1 MNNEDFKVVVDG
13 CIENIKQVLESK
25 SQEYSSK
32 EDKLHNFVA
41 AAKLMRCKSKEYALL
56 GMLNKHLV
64 SVIDMIVKYEQE
76 GILPSA
82 KLVNEK
88 IGDSINYFVL
98 LKACFMEDISIKEN
112 GWTVG
117 NIKSIRERIGKMD
130 KLGEVAKFICGDC
143 ANQKTCNEIGIIR
156 KDDEA
161 TSCVAF
167 KSKWEKKEEDDKIK
181 DYSERAMSLT
191 EIFKQN
197 EGAIANSMYQN
208 PRKRLVVENLRK
220 ILKPLFIWLTDNN
233 RFVDYEKIKGILN
246 TAELERDHVPDEFI
260 KDVVVEIEK
269 LDDIL
274 IEMRDKGNKII
285 ADILRPPLTKFKV
298 GDEIVTIS
306 CPAWDEKW
314 SVSGNMN
321 IATIRVGIED
331 KEIYYH
337 GLFICDF
344 VKEKDCFATKEEAEK
359 ECERRN
365 KEIEKGSAKE

>member
-1 MNNEDFKVVVDG
+1 MNNEDFKVVVEG
-13 CIENIKQVLESK
+13 CIENIKKVLESK

-41 AAKLMRCKSKEYALL
+41 AAKLMRCKTKEYALL

-117 NIKSIRERIGKMD
+117 DIKSIRERIRKMD
-130 KLGEVAKFICGDC
+130 KLGEAAKFICGDC

-156 KDDEA
+156 KGDEA

-167 KSKWEKKEEDDKIK
+167 KSKWEKKVEEENLKKPADI
-181 DYSERAMSLT
+181 T
-191 EIFKQN
+191 EILKQN
-197 EGAIANSMYQN
+197 EGAIANSMYRN

-220 ILKPLFIWLTDNN
+220 ILKPLFVWLTDNN

-246 TAELERDHVPDEFI
+246 TAELERDHVPDGFV
-260 KDVVVEIEK
+260 KDVVVEIRR
-269 LDDIL
+269 LL
-274 IEMRDKGNKII
+274 LPIEMRDTINEIV
-285 ADILRPPLTKFKV
+285 AAILKPPITKFKV
-298 GDEIVTIS
+298 GDNVVTII
-306 CPAWDEKW
+306 CPAWCDEWK
-314 SVSGNMN
+314 VGGDMIIN
-321 IATIRVGIED
+321 TID
-331 KEIYYH
+331 LNTDNKQIYYY
-337 GLFICDF
+337 GLFDTCE
-344 VKEKDCFATKEEAEK
+344 EKNCFKTKEEAQR
-359 ECERRN
+359 ECDNRN
-365 KEIEKGSAKE
+365 NTNAAK

>member
-98 LKACFMEDISIKEN
+98 LKACFMEDVYNKEN
-112 GWTVG
+112 DKMSNYTVG
-117 NIKSIRERIGKMD
+117 DIRNIRERIKKIDEGN
-130 KLGEVAKFICGDC
+130 LCEFC
-143 ANQKTCNEIGIIR
+143 ANADRNCLIKENLGMKIAECKAFIDLKKQQ
-156 KDDEA
+156 
-161 TSCVAF
+161 VAMINSNND
-167 KSKWEKKEEDDKIK
+167 KQDIETLKKKE
-181 DYSERAMSLT
+181 AL
-191 EIFKQN
+191 
-197 EGAIANSMYQN
+197 IANSLWNN
-208 PRKRLVVENLRK
+208 PRKKMIVDIAREK
-220 ILKPLFIWLTDNN
+220 LKPIFVYLTENN
-233 RFVDYEKIKGILN
+233 MFREYEIIKGICN
-246 TAELERDHVPDEFI
+246 REEMKQDDIGDNEFYKNI
-260 KDVVVEIEK
+260 VIALEK
-269 LDDIL
+269 LQSEFSAD
-274 IEMRDKGNKII
+274 MRSVSDEII
-285 ADILRPPLTKFKV
+285 SRFAQGLSKFNV
-298 GDEIVTIS
+298 GDMVICIA
-306 CPAWDEKW
+306 PLAWNNKW
-314 SVSGNMN
+314 EVCEWWRIQRIG
-321 IATIRVGIED
+321 VGIENG
-331 KEIYYH
+331 EIYYYSKSSV
-337 GLFICDF
+337 GT
-344 VKEKDCFATKEEAEK
+344 KEKDCFATKEEAEK